1 MILENSLLFLTITS
15 FFLSPSYADFQTAKE
30 HNRPVIQLM
39 DTYSTHPYIIE
50 EKNTHPIYDIPLSEE
65 LQKYVYEI
73 SLEYEIDHK
82 LLLSIMWVETGGTFK
97 LDLISKTNDYGLMQ
111 INKSNHKWLSNA
123 GLDDMLDPYDNIR
136 AGAII
141 LGGLVE
147 KYGNSHQALMAYNF
161 GEGGMKKVMRN
172 GHQSSRYSRRVFEIK
187 KTLFNESLAFL
198 ETEIFYEKNSK
209 LKFADKVKDPSIID
223 GSFTLSVVREMGL
236 EPTHPKIHA
245 PQTCLS
251 ADSSTLAYTGKAKSQ
266 FTREK

>member
-1 MILENSLLFLTITS
+1 MVLENSLLFLTITS

-30 HNRPVIQLM
+30 HNRPVIQLI

-50 EKNTHPIYDIPLSEE
+50 EKNTHPIYDIPLSDE

-82 LLLSIMWVETGGTFK
+82 LILSIMWVETGGTFK

-161 GEGGMKKVMRN
+161 GEGGMRRVWRN
-172 GHQSSRYSRRVFEIK
+172 GYRSSRYSRKVFEVRDNLI
-187 KTLFNESLAFL
+187 NS
-198 ETEIFYEKNSK
+198 EI
-209 LKFADKVKDPSIID
+209 
-223 GSFTLSVVREMGL
+223 
-236 EPTHPKIHA
+236 
-245 PQTCLS
+245 
-251 ADSSTLAYTGKAKSQ
+251 
-266 FTREK
+266 